1 MNRDFADLLQSFDRC
16 GVEDLVVG
24 GYAVMAYGDP
34 RFTKDLDVW
43 VRPPP
48 SVVGEPGRTLYNL
61 E

>member
-43 VRPPP
+43 VRPTL
-48 SVVGEPGRTLYNL
+48 ENAGRTWKDFV
-61 E
+61 